1 MKRAMLYG
9 LLGAVAVLA
18 GALLAWSPSARADAN
33 VYSPTRFDDPAPDA
47 CRFDDCSLRE
57 AVIAAGSGTRGGT
70 VYLPLLGT
78 YTLSRPIDSTIGDTP
93 QTGDLDVTNQI
104 TVTASFAAP

>member
-33 VYSPTRFDDPAPDA
+33 VYSPTRFNDPAPDG

-57 AVIAAGSGTRGGT
+57 AVIAANSGTGGGT
-70 VYLPLLGT
+70 VYLALPGT
-78 YTLSRPIDSTIGDTP
+78 YVLSRAIDPAVGDTA
-93 QTGDLDVTNQI
+93 QTGDLDVTTAI
-104 TVTASFAAP
+104 KVIASF